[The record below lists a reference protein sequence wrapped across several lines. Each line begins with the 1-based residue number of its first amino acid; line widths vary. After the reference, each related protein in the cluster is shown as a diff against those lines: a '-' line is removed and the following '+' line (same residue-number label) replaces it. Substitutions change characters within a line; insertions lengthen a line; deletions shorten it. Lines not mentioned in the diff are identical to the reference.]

1 MQRGFAAV
9 FIACL
14 ILLQITSIAD
24 NQVLSVKMDT
34 SEKDEQQGHDSS
46 NLTGVEFGPDSGS
59 IFAIDPGTLINLN
72 VNFTNQAEV
81 DDIVNIKI
89 NGPEN
94 WNISWEYSTDTTLGF
109 NFEIQSGDIE
119 WTEFSITAPI
129 TENGLPLANSLHQF
143 TMELNSNLTGTN
155 DWYNFSMKYGYFHGV
170 EIVEG
175 GGTYSIS
182 PYDVATIEMTTR
194 NIGNTQRDIGVSIR
208 PVNEN
213 GSELGEFS
221 QAFALEEWN
230 VFIQNKMEL
239 NAMLPNQTGKI
250 KFQIQSPF
258 LISGT
263 IFFEIKV
270 WSTAIPDES
279 VSAIQRVNIVPRS
292 GGNLELSNI
301 DCQFKTNPG
310 ETCRTE
316 LIIENT
322 GDIPYNFEL
331 IIKESE
337 DWIKLEISDNNIT
350 LDAGQIK
357 NQIFLNVTIDDNI
370 MSGEQAEVTVEL
382 WVDGWSPKSVSF
394 NVIVD
399 DYFSWELIEESYSHN
414 YNYEDR
420 TVNISAYL
428 TLENQGNV
436 NDGLVVNLDC
446 NIFTNFELEV
456 PAEAE
461 EQLSIN
467 PRSFEVL
474 DVAIKE
480 NISFTA
486 WMNISY
492 DQISESMFFVEGPT
506 LTIES
511 RSIGDPRIIIE
522 NSVTEDKD
530 LFEDSSSGSADD
542 EESVIIEF
550 FRVWQTVIISMI
562 VILFGSIGVVKAI
575 QYRLEQDR
583 KRFGLPQEEDTE
595 TAGEWMSKFIKK
607 SKPKIFVESEII
619 DVEDF
624 ESDFKS
630 KSGKKEVNPTI
641 VPSKFDIK
649 VASKSLDKAMTEDAL
664 DDIVELADNISEE
677 KGIHPKNSELI
688 NDDFESRFSKLNKG
702 KNK

>member
-1 MQRGFAAV
+1 MHRGFAAV

-239 NAMLPNQTGKI
+239 NAMLPNETGKI

-370 MSGEQAEVTVEL
+370 ISGEQAEVTVEL

>member
-1 MQRGFAAV
+1 MHRGFAAV

-239 NAMLPNQTGKI
+239 NAMLPNETGKI

-370 MSGEQAEVTVEL
+370 ISGEQAEVTVEL

-530 LFEDSSSGSADD
+530 LFEDSSSDSDDD

>member
-1 MQRGFAAV
+1 MHRGFAAV

-370 MSGEQAEVTVEL
+370 ISGEQAEVTVEL

-542 EESVIIEF
+542 EESAIIEF

>member
-1 MQRGFAAV
+1 MHRGFAAV

-14 ILLQITSIAD
+14 ILLQITSIAN

-370 MSGEQAEVTVEL
+370 ISGEQAEVTVEL

>member
-239 NAMLPNQTGKI
+239 NAMLPNETGKI

-350 LDAGQIK
+350 LDPGQIK

-370 MSGEQAEVTVEL
+370 ISGEQAEVTVEL

-530 LFEDSSSGSADD
+530 LFEDSSSDSADD

-677 KGIHPKNSELI
+677 KEIHPKNSELI

>member
-119 WTEFSITAPI
+119 WSEFSITAPI
-129 TENGLPLANSLHQF
+129 AENGLPLANSLHQF

-239 NAMLPNQTGKI
+239 NAMLPNETGKI

-370 MSGEQAEVTVEL
+370 KSGEQAEVTVEL

-630 KSGKKEVNPTI
+630 KSGKKEDNPTV

>member
-1 MQRGFAAV
+1 MHRGFAAV

-119 WTEFSITAPI
+119 WSEFSITAPI

-370 MSGEQAEVTVEL
+370 ISGEQAEVTVEL

-630 KSGKKEVNPTI
+630 KSGKKEANPTV

>member
-1 MQRGFAAV
+1 MHRGFAAV

-239 NAMLPNQTGKI
+239 NAMLPNETGKI

-337 DWIKLEISDNNIT
+337 DWIKLEISDSNIT
-350 LDAGQIK
+350 LDPGQIK

-370 MSGEQAEVTVEL
+370 ISGEQAEVTVEL

-677 KGIHPKNSELI
+677 KGMHPKNSELI

>member
-14 ILLQITSIAD
+14 ILLQITSIAN

-370 MSGEQAEVTVEL
+370 ISGEQAEVTVEL

-630 KSGKKEVNPTI
+630 KSGKKEANPTV

-677 KGIHPKNSELI
+677 KGMHPKNSELI

>member
-1 MQRGFAAV
+1 MHRGFAAV

-24 NQVLSVKMDT
+24 NQVLSVKMDA
-34 SEKDEQQGHDSS
+34 SEKDEQQGDDSS

-370 MSGEQAEVTVEL
+370 ISGEQAEVTVEL

-649 VASKSLDKAMTEDAL
+649 VASRSLDKAMTEDAL

>member
-1 MQRGFAAV
+1 MHRGFAAV

-350 LDAGQIK
+350 LDPGQIK

-370 MSGEQAEVTVEL
+370 ISGEQAEVTVEL

>member
-1 MQRGFAAV
+1 MHRGFAAV

-34 SEKDEQQGHDSS
+34 SEKDEQQGDDSS

-239 NAMLPNQTGKI
+239 NAMSPNQTGKI

-370 MSGEQAEVTVEL
+370 ISGEQAEVTVEL

-649 VASKSLDKAMTEDAL
+649 VASRSLDKAMTEDAL

>member
-1 MQRGFAAV
+1 MHRGFAAV

-350 LDAGQIK
+350 LDPGQIK

-370 MSGEQAEVTVEL
+370 ISGEQAEVTVEL

-530 LFEDSSSGSADD
+530 LFEDSSSDSDDD

-677 KGIHPKNSELI
+677 KGMHPKNSELI

>member
-1 MQRGFAAV
+1 MHRGFAAV

-24 NQVLSVKMDT
+24 NQVLSVKMDA
-34 SEKDEQQGHDSS
+34 SEKDEQQGDDSS

-239 NAMLPNQTGKI
+239 NAMSPNQTGKI

-370 MSGEQAEVTVEL
+370 ISGEQAEVTVEL

-630 KSGKKEVNPTI
+630 KSGKKEVSPTI

-649 VASKSLDKAMTEDAL
+649 VASRSLDKAMTEDAL

>member
-1 MQRGFAAV
+1 MHRGFAAV

-370 MSGEQAEVTVEL
+370 ISGEQAEVTVEL

-649 VASKSLDKAMTEDAL
+649 VASRSLDKAMTEDAL

>member
-1 MQRGFAAV
+1 MHRGFAAV

-370 MSGEQAEVTVEL
+370 ISGEQAEVTVEL

-630 KSGKKEVNPTI
+630 KSGKKEANPTV

-677 KGIHPKNSELI
+677 KGMHPKNSELI

>member
-1 MQRGFAAV
+1 MHRGFAAV

-14 ILLQITSIAD
+14 ILLQITSIAN

-34 SEKDEQQGHDSS
+34 SEKDEQQVHDSS

-370 MSGEQAEVTVEL
+370 ISGEQAEVTVEL

-630 KSGKKEVNPTI
+630 KSGKKEANPTV

>member
-119 WTEFSITAPI
+119 WSEFSITAPI

-239 NAMLPNQTGKI
+239 NAMLPNETGKI

-292 GGNLELSNI
+292 GGNLELNNI
-301 DCQFKTNPG
+301 DCQFNTKPG

-350 LDAGQIK
+350 LDPGQIK

-370 MSGEQAEVTVEL
+370 ISGEQAEVTVEL

-530 LFEDSSSGSADD
+530 LFEDSSSDSADV

-630 KSGKKEVNPTI
+630 KSGKKEANPTV

-677 KGIHPKNSELI
+677 KGMHPKNSELI

>member
-1 MQRGFAAV
+1 MHRGFAAV

-119 WTEFSITAPI
+119 WSEFSITAPI

-239 NAMLPNQTGKI
+239 NAMLPNETGKI

-350 LDAGQIK
+350 LDPGQIK

-370 MSGEQAEVTVEL
+370 ISGEQAEVTVEL

-530 LFEDSSSGSADD
+530 LFEDSSSDSADD

>member
-1 MQRGFAAV
+1 MHRGFAAV

-14 ILLQITSIAD
+14 ILFQITSIAD

-34 SEKDEQQGHDSS
+34 SEKDEQQGHESS
-46 NLTGVEFGPDSGS
+46 NLTGVEFGPESGS

-81 DDIVNIKI
+81 DDLVNIKI

-170 EIVEG
+170 EIIEG
-175 GGTYSIS
+175 GGTSSIS
-182 PYDVATIEMTTR
+182 PYDDATIEMTTR

-208 PVNEN
+208 PVDEN

-239 NAMLPNQTGKI
+239 NAMLPNETGKI

-301 DCQFKTNPG
+301 DCQFKTKPG

-337 DWIKLEISDNNIT
+337 DWIKLEISENNIT

-370 MSGEQAEVTVEL
+370 MSGEQAEVTVDL
-382 WVDGWSPKSVSF
+382 RVDGWNPKSVSF

-474 DVAIKE
+474 DVGIKD

-530 LFEDSSSGSADD
+530 LFDDLSSDSADD
-542 EESVIIEF
+542 EQSVIIEF

-630 KSGKKEVNPTI
+630 KSGKKKVNPTI

-649 VASKSLDKAMTEDAL
+649 VASKSLDKAMTEDTL

>member
-1 MQRGFAAV
+1 MHRGFAAV

-370 MSGEQAEVTVEL
+370 ISGEQAEVTVEL

>member
-1 MQRGFAAV
+1 MHRGFAAV

-370 MSGEQAEVTVEL
+370 ISGEQAEVTVEL

-649 VASKSLDKAMTEDAL
+649 VARKSLDKAMTEDAL
-664 DDIVELADNISEE
+664 YDIVELADNISEE

>member
-1 MQRGFAAV
+1 MHRGFAAV

-370 MSGEQAEVTVEL
+370 ISGEQAEVTVEL

-595 TAGEWMSKFIKK
+595 TSGEWMSKFIKK

>member
-1 MQRGFAAV
+1 MHRGFAAV

-119 WTEFSITAPI
+119 WSEFSITAPI

-239 NAMLPNQTGKI
+239 NAMLPNETGKI

-350 LDAGQIK
+350 LDPGQIK

-370 MSGEQAEVTVEL
+370 ISGEQAEVTVEL

-630 KSGKKEVNPTI
+630 KSGKKEVSPTI

-649 VASKSLDKAMTEDAL
+649 VASRSLDKAMTEDAL

>member
-1 MQRGFAAV
+1 MHRGFAAV

-34 SEKDEQQGHDSS
+34 SGKDEQQGHDSS

-370 MSGEQAEVTVEL
+370 ISGEQAEVTVEL

-630 KSGKKEVNPTI
+630 KSGKKEVSPTI

-649 VASKSLDKAMTEDAL
+649 VASRSLDKAMTEDAL

>member
-1 MQRGFAAV
+1 MHRGFAAV

-34 SEKDEQQGHDSS
+34 SEKDEQQGHESS

-59 IFAIDPGTLINLN
+59 IFAIDPGALINLN

-119 WTEFSITAPI
+119 WSEFSITAPI
-129 TENGLPLANSLHQF
+129 AENGLPLANSLHQF

-239 NAMLPNQTGKI
+239 NAMLPNETGKI

-310 ETCRTE
+310 DTCRTE

-350 LDAGQIK
+350 LDPGQIK

-370 MSGEQAEVTVEL
+370 ISGEQAEVTVEL

-530 LFEDSSSGSADD
+530 LFEDSSSDSADD

-688 NDDFESRFSKLNKG
+688 NDDFESRFSKLNKR

>member
-1 MQRGFAAV
+1 MHRGFAAV

-370 MSGEQAEVTVEL
+370 ISGEQAEVTVEL

-530 LFEDSSSGSADD
+530 LFEDSSSDSDDD

>member
-370 MSGEQAEVTVEL
+370 ISGEQAEVTVEL

-530 LFEDSSSGSADD
+530 LFEDSSSDSDDD

>member
-119 WTEFSITAPI
+119 WSEFSITAPI
-129 TENGLPLANSLHQF
+129 AENGLPLANSLHQF

-239 NAMLPNQTGKI
+239 NAMLPNETGKI

-370 MSGEQAEVTVEL
+370 KSGEQAEVTVEL

-530 LFEDSSSGSADD
+530 LFEDSSSDSADD

-630 KSGKKEVNPTI
+630 KSGKKEDNPTV

>member
-1 MQRGFAAV
+1 MHRGFAAV

-370 MSGEQAEVTVEL
+370 ISGEQAEVTVEL

-506 LTIES
+506 LIIES

-641 VPSKFDIK
+641 EPSKFDIK

>member
-119 WTEFSITAPI
+119 WSEFSITAPI
-129 TENGLPLANSLHQF
+129 TEYGLPLANSLHQF

-337 DWIKLEISDNNIT
+337 DWIKLDISDNNIT
-350 LDAGQIK
+350 LDPGQIK

-370 MSGEQAEVTVEL
+370 ISGEQAEVTVEL

-677 KGIHPKNSELI
+677 KGMHPKNSELI

>member
-1 MQRGFAAV
+1 MHRGFAAV

-119 WTEFSITAPI
+119 WTEFSINAPI

-370 MSGEQAEVTVEL
+370 ISGEQAEVTVEL

-630 KSGKKEVNPTI
+630 KSGKKEVSPTI

>member
-1 MQRGFAAV
+1 MHRGFAAV

-350 LDAGQIK
+350 LDPGQIK

>member
-1 MQRGFAAV
+1 MHRGFAAV

-239 NAMLPNQTGKI
+239 NAMLPNETGKI

-350 LDAGQIK
+350 LDPGQIK

-370 MSGEQAEVTVEL
+370 ISGEQAEVTVEL

-530 LFEDSSSGSADD
+530 LFEDSSSDSDDD

>member
-1 MQRGFAAV
+1 MHRGFAAV

-370 MSGEQAEVTVEL
+370 ISGEQAEVTVEL

-506 LTIES
+506 LIIES

>member
-1 MQRGFAAV
+1 MHRGFAAV

-34 SEKDEQQGHDSS
+34 SEKDEQQGDDSS

-239 NAMLPNQTGKI
+239 NAMSPNQTGKI

-370 MSGEQAEVTVEL
+370 ISGEQAEVTVEL

-530 LFEDSSSGSADD
+530 LFEDSSSDSADD

-630 KSGKKEVNPTI
+630 KSGKKEANPTV

>member
-1 MQRGFAAV
+1 MHRGFAAV

-239 NAMLPNQTGKI
+239 NAMSPNQTGKI

-370 MSGEQAEVTVEL
+370 ISGEQAEVTVEL

-630 KSGKKEVNPTI
+630 KSGKKEVNPTT

>member
-1 MQRGFAAV
+1 MHRGFAAV

-239 NAMLPNQTGKI
+239 NAMSPNQTGKI

-370 MSGEQAEVTVEL
+370 ISGEQAEVTVEL

-630 KSGKKEVNPTI
+630 KSGKKEVSPTI

>member
-1 MQRGFAAV
+1 MHRGFAAV

-34 SEKDEQQGHDSS
+34 SEKDEQQGDDSS

-370 MSGEQAEVTVEL
+370 ISGEQAEVTVEL

-542 EESVIIEF
+542 EESVVIEF

-630 KSGKKEVNPTI
+630 KSGKKEVSPTI

>member
-94 WNISWEYSTDTTLGF
+94 WNISWEYSADTTLGF

-119 WTEFSITAPI
+119 WSEFSITAPI

-213 GSELGEFS
+213 GSGLGEFS

-239 NAMLPNQTGKI
+239 NAMLPNETGKI

-292 GGNLELSNI
+292 GGNLELNNI
-301 DCQFKTNPG
+301 DCQFKTKPG

-350 LDAGQIK
+350 LDPGQIK

-370 MSGEQAEVTVEL
+370 ISGEQAEVTVEL

-530 LFEDSSSGSADD
+530 LFEDSSSDSADD

-595 TAGEWMSKFIKK
+595 IAGEWMSKFIKK

-630 KSGKKEVNPTI
+630 KSGKKEANPTV